1 MKLKRIIAMLAVVAM
16 MATMLFGCG
25 DSGKETT
32 AAPDDKTTAADDK
45 TTQAPDDAT
54 TQAPEESTAAPS
66 VEISYPLD
74 TKETLTIAM
83 IASHYKAAG
92 DAKDITDTAYFK
104 AWQEQTGV
112 TIKVDV
118 YETEDAMKLMV
129 NSGDVP
135 DILMWATSKYS
146 GGVEQMISDVI
157 LSPLAWDELEKW
169 APDYAEY
176 LKAND
181 VPRKLLTTADGAIVG
196 FGCFTTDP
204 DMTATS
210 GMIVRRDWMKELN
223 IKDPTTAD
231 EFLDMLRA
239 FKTKKGAEYPL
250 AVTNSRL
257 NHLLNF
263 GDITS
268 PFGLV
273 SVAAHQN
280 NGKYVI
286 GYYEQE
292 FKEVLEFL
300 HTMYEEEL
308 MNRDYLTVN
317 QNTVNAMLYDGRA
330 GVVRQSVIGGLGT
343 YVPAMK
349 ETDPNAVL
357 GGIAQLYAPNS
368 DKSYYGAMEAPAH
381 EFKGMITQK
390 CKNKELAM
398 NFLNYNYTEAGH
410 LLTIF
415 GIEGTSYT
423 MVNGEPTYTD
433 LIMKNPDG
441 LTVAVALQQYCRA
454 GAFWPFVADPGYFH
468 QTTAL
473 PEQEQAKEA
482 WRNNDRADYYLP
494 AISPAPEDNAEYT
507 KLIADCNTYYNEMRA
522 KFISGEVSLDQFD
535 TYIQGLK
542 DRGIDRVIEIM
553 QKALDEFNSR

>member
-25 DSGKETT
+25 DGGKETT
-32 AAPDDKTTAADDK
+32 AAPDDKTTVADDK
-45 TTQAPDDAT
+45 TTQAPDDKT

-83 IASHYKAAG
+83 LATHYKAAG

-146 GGVEQMISDVI
+146 GGEVQMIADGI
-157 LSPLAWDELEKW
+157 LSPLTWDELEKW
-169 APDYAEY
+169 APDYAEI

-181 VPRKLLTTADGAIVG
+181 VNRKLLTTADGAIVG
-196 FGCFTTDP
+196 FGCLTVSQN
-204 DMTATS
+204 ATS
-210 GMIVRRDWMKELN
+210 GMIVRRDWMEELN

-273 SVAAHQN
+273 SAAAHQN

-292 FKEVLEFL
+292 FKAVLEFL

-317 QNTVNAMLYDGRA
+317 QNAVNAMLYDGRA
-330 GVVRQSVIGGLGT
+330 GVVRQSVIAGLGT

-357 GGIAQLYAPNS
+357 GGIPGLCAPNS
-368 DKSYYGAMEAPAH
+368 DKAYYGQVEAPVH

-398 NFLNYNYTEAGH
+398 KFLNYNYTEEGH
-410 LLTIF
+410 LLTLF

-433 LIMKNPDG
+433 LIIKNPDG
-441 LTVAVALQQYCRA
+441 LTVAVALQQYCRG
-454 GAFWPFVADPGYFH
+454 GAFWPYVADPGYFN

-473 PEQEQAKEA
+473 PEQEQAKEV
-482 WRNNDRADYYLP
+482 WDKNDRVDYYLP
-494 AISPAPEDNAEYT
+494 AISPAPEDNAEYAKIKT
-507 KLIADCNTYYNEMRA
+507 AVDTYYLEMRA

-542 DRGIDRVIEIM
+542 DRGIDRMIEIM
-553 QKALDEFNSR
+553 QKALDEFNAR